1 MTIGNEEIQKMLDD
15 ERAKLA
21 PEKVAAFESTDA
33 MKAMLA
39 VPEKTDDSVYEF
51 GGLKIK
57 HHRFLTKRLR
67 LIIGQFKTKLKAASD
82 PLKEESNIIY
92 QTLAEMCTEAPWTE
106 PEAWRYVDLKF
117 NDGRVYLIFSE
128 LMIIMGGDEA
138 ALEAFR
144 HKSGGAAS
152 AGKVQGNGKDSI

>member
-1 MTIGNEEIQKMLDD
+1 VSDRRLWIQTHEGDLVTIGSEEIQKMLDD

-21 PEKVAAFESTDA
+21 PEKIASFEATEA

-51 GGLKIK
+51 GTLKIK

-67 LIIGQFKTKLKAASD
+67 LVMGQLQTKIKNAPD
-82 PLKEESNIIY
+82 PIAEQDSLIY
-92 QTLAEMCTEAPWTE
+92 QMLSEMSTEPPWTD

-117 NDGRVYLIFSE
+117 DDGRIYTIFFS
-128 LMIIMGGDEA
+128 LVMKMGGDEET
-138 ALEAFR
+138 LKDFR
-144 HKSGGAAS
+144 RKH
-152 AGKVQGNGKDSI
+152 

>member
-21 PEKVAAFESTDA
+21 PEKVAAFEATDA

-39 VPEKTDDSVYEF
+39 VPEKTDDCVYEF
-51 GGLKIK
+51 GGVKIK

-67 LIIGQFKTKLKAASD
+67 LLMGQIQTRLKTAAD
-82 PLKEESNIIY
+82 PIAEQDSFIY
-92 QTLAEMCTEAPWTE
+92 QVLSEMCIETPWNE

-128 LMIIMGGDEA
+128 LMLTMGGDEA
-138 ALEAFR
+138 TLKDFR
-144 HKSGGAAS
+144 RKSGRS
-152 AGKVQGNGKDSI
+152 VSP